1 MELWPL
7 PLLRPSLRPQSQ
19 NLSNALGFF
28 VLKPCGSKAME
39 VILQFPGYFYEYENG
54 YFG

>member
-7 PLLRPSLRPQSQ
+7 PLKKKAPVPESFQCT
-19 NLSNALGFF
+19 GFF